1 MPVGAGGMLW
11 AISTALPSRSE
22 RTEPLPAG
30 ALERLREALART
42 DYLAIEDDPALR
54 LEDRGADSH
63 YTMVIDVGERHHELT
78 LLGAKH
84 AGDGYRRGTSVAPEE
99 AARRAL
105 SEVWGEVLGWSNET
119 LGHRRIV
126 TEALE
131 PE

>member
-1 MPVGAGGMLW
+1 MAGSAQPAAAVPQTFKPGSL
-11 AISTALPSRSE
+11 
-22 RTEPLPAG
+22 EPASLAPAT
-30 ALERLREALART
+30 LEV
-42 DYLAIEDDPALR
+42 
-54 LEDRGADSH
+54 RG
-63 YTMVIDVGERHHELT
+63 LT
-78 LLGAKH
+78 KE
-84 AGDGYRRGTSVAPEE
+84 YRRGTPVAPEE